1 MNIKENISK
10 YDVKISYSEK
20 DKDYIAKVT
29 NVEKVSAVIGIGDTR
44 EEALK
49 ELYIALEG
57 VLEAIIEKG
66 WEIPQPEKSIIN

>member
-44 EEALK
+44 EEALE

-57 VLEAIIEKG
+57 VLEAISEKG